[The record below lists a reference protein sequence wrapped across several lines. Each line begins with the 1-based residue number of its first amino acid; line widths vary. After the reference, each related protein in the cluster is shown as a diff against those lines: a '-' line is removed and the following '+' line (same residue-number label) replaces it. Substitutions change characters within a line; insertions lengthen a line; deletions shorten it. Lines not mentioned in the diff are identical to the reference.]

1 MVISFKSPSKVEA
14 CLSRLKKRDTLKD
27 IDCSLT
33 DKIAKNDK
41 YAPITSTY
49 ATLSIFRAHR
59 MNVIAN
65 AQETVNFPI
74 TQATLA
80 GIHREDRGRGLGQAE
95 WDIQCWWSL
104 WTQPTIKVAI
114 FAVYMQDLRYIPQFL
129 HISRK
134 KDYQNIPM
142 PSMKQYFRKVRKPT
156 SVLINLVSVY
166 ILGGWCCKKR
176 RNFKEFDANMHY
188 FGTKFAYNFCIHYI
202 NPTHVLTHFGAAWL
216 RKFATA
222 HHHYW
227 LWMGWRKQ
235 INSICR

>member
-1 MVISFKSPSKVEA
+1 MLRHGWIRPIRSFGSWQSLTYRSTQTQPKMLGFCYFASANVMVISFKSPSKVEA

-95 WDIQCWWSL
+95 
-104 WTQPTIKVAI
+104 
-114 FAVYMQDLRYIPQFL
+114 
-129 HISRK
+129 
-134 KDYQNIPM
+134 
-142 PSMKQYFRKVRKPT
+142 
-156 SVLINLVSVY
+156 
-166 ILGGWCCKKR
+166 
-176 RNFKEFDANMHY
+176 
-188 FGTKFAYNFCIHYI
+188 
-202 NPTHVLTHFGAAWL
+202 
-216 RKFATA
+216 
-222 HHHYW
+222 
-227 LWMGWRKQ
+227 
-235 INSICR
+235 